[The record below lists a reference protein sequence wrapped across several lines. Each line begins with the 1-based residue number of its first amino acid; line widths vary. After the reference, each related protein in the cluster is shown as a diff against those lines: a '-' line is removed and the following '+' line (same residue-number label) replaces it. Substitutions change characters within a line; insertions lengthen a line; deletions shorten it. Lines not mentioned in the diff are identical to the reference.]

1 MEPLWKRHLLQL
13 VLLTLYNFFIS
24 NLSLGSVDDSFLSFP
39 EAVPATNTNDI
50 ENIFLGHIIEMQEL
64 GRGRPDHVNYRQ
76 LLWQCMEKFSGLA
89 EGRSRLLV
97 PLLYQFIESVNKT
110 NNFTQYNSL

>member
-1 MEPLWKRHLLQL
+1 M
-13 VLLTLYNFFIS
+13 N
-24 NLSLGSVDDSFLSFP
+24 LGSVDDSFLSFP
-39 EAVPATNTNDI
+39 EAIPATNTNDI

-64 GRGRPDHVNYRQ
+64 GRGCPDHVNYRQ